1 MTRPSLGSI
10 VFVVRL
16 RTRDEMGTGPIFA
29 RHRRVA
35 FLAAVAALATLATIV
50 DAATPDELREQRRD
64 VQAQAAELA
73 SEVDAATAD
82 VADLEVALAAAQANV
97 DAQQAA
103 VEAANRAV
111 IDADA
116 AQVAALEAITDLELR
131 EKQARIDL
139 QNAVIDSYVSFQ
151 GFDDLEALGDD
162 PWEASRVETLT
173 EIGTGTGLEGL
184 DNLRA
189 IGAELEFQRQ
199 LAEQAAAEAETTR
212 EEMRIR
218 LAELETALAIED
230 QLLLEAIERQERRLG
245 EAAAL
250 ADLEAELSEQIRVEE
265 QRIADAIANR
275 IPPGSGSVTVPP
287 DSDIELVT
295 VGGITV
301 NVLVEDQVRG
311 ILAAMSARGF
321 NLGGGGY
328 RSIESQI
335 RLRRANCGTSDYAI
349 WEMPASRC
357 RPPTARPGLSQ
368 HEVGLAI
375 DFTLNGR
382 VLRTR
387 DSDVFRALAEVA
399 PQFGFYN
406 LPSEPWHWSTTGG

>member
-35 FLAAVAALATLATIV
+35 FLAAVAALATLATVV

-131 EKQARIDL
+131 EEQARIDL

-162 PWEASRVETLT
+162 PWEASRVETLA

-212 EEMRIR
+212 EEMRLR

-250 ADLEAELSEQIRVEE
+250 AALEAELSEQIRVEE

-275 IPPGSGSVTVPP
+275 IPPGSGNVTVPP
-287 DSDIELVT
+287 DSDVELVT

-301 NVLVEDQVRG
+301 NALVEDQVRG

-375 DFTLNGR
+375 DFTLDGR

-387 DSDVFRALAEVA
+387 DSDVFRALAEIA

>member
-1 MTRPSLGSI
+1 MDTS
-10 VFVVRL
+10 
-16 RTRDEMGTGPIFA
+16 PIFA

-35 FLAAVAALATLATIV
+35 FLAAVAALATLATVV
-50 DAATPDELREQRRD
+50 DAATPDELREERRE

-82 VADLEVALAAAQANV
+82 VVDLEVALAAAQANV

-111 IDADA
+111 IDADKAQAVALA
-116 AQVAALEAITDLELR
+116 AIIDLEVQ
-131 EKQARIDL
+131 EKQVRIDL

-162 PWEASRVETLT
+162 PWEASRAETLA
-173 EIGTGTGLEGL
+173 EIGTGTSLERL
-184 DNLRA
+184 DNLRS
-189 IGAELEFQRQ
+189 IGAELEFQRL
-199 LAEQAAAEAETTR
+199 LAEQAAVEAESNR
-212 EEMRIR
+212 EEMRFR

-245 EAAAL
+245 EAVAL
-250 ADLEAELSEQIRVEE
+250 EALEAELSEQIRVEE

-275 IPPGSGSVTVPP
+275 IPPGGGSVTVPP

-387 DSDVFRALAEVA
+387 NSDVYRALAEVA

>member
-1 MTRPSLGSI
+1 MTKWILVRSSLATAEWPSSQPSRPG
-10 VFVVRL
+10 
-16 RTRDEMGTGPIFA
+16 
-29 RHRRVA
+29 
-35 FLAAVAALATLATIV
+35 TLATVV
-50 DAATPDELREQRRD
+50 DAATPDELREERRE

-111 IDADA
+111 IDADE
-116 AQVAALEAITDLELR
+116 AQAAALAAIIDLEVP
-131 EKQARIDL
+131 EEQARIDL

-162 PWEASRVETLT
+162 PWEAARVETLA
-173 EIGTGTGLEGL
+173 EIGPGTGLEGL

-212 EEMRIR
+212 EEIRIR

-328 RSIESQI
+328 RSIESQSPSASQ
-335 RLRRANCGTSDYAI
+335 LRYLGLCDLGDAGESVP
-349 WEMPASRC
+349 PA
-357 RPPTARPGLSQ
+357 
-368 HEVGLAI
+368 
-375 DFTLNGR
+375 
-382 VLRTR
+382 
-387 DSDVFRALAEVA
+387 DSPAW
-399 PQFGFYN
+399 P
-406 LPSEPWHWSTTGG
+406 EPA

>member
-35 FLAAVAALATLATIV
+35 FLAAVAALATLATVV

-131 EKQARIDL
+131 EEQARIDL

-162 PWEASRVETLT
+162 PWEASRVETLA

-199 LAEQAAAEAETTR
+199 LAEQATAEAETTR

-387 DSDVFRALAEVA
+387 NSDVFRALAEVA

>member
-1 MTRPSLGSI
+1 
-10 VFVVRL
+10 
-16 RTRDEMGTGPIFA
+16 MGTGPIFA

-35 FLAAVAALATLATIV
+35 FLAAVAALATLATVV

-97 DAQQAA
+97 DAQQDA
-103 VEAANRAV
+103 VEDANRAV

-131 EKQARIDL
+131 EEQARIDL

-250 ADLEAELSEQIRVEE
+250 AALEAELSEEIRVEE

-387 DSDVFRALAEVA
+387 DSDVFRALAEIA

>member
-35 FLAAVAALATLATIV
+35 FLAAVAALATLATVV

-131 EKQARIDL
+131 EEQARIDL

-162 PWEASRVETLT
+162 PWEASRVETLA

-212 EEMRIR
+212 EEMRLR

-250 ADLEAELSEQIRVEE
+250 AALEAELSEEIRVEE

>member
-1 MTRPSLGSI
+1 MDTS
-10 VFVVRL
+10 
-16 RTRDEMGTGPIFA
+16 PIFA

-35 FLAAVAALATLATIV
+35 FLAAVAALATLATVV
-50 DAATPDELREQRRD
+50 DAATPDELREERRE

-82 VADLEVALAAAQANV
+82 VVDLEVALAAAQANV

-111 IDADA
+111 IDADE
-116 AQVAALEAITDLELR
+116 AQAAALAAIIHLKVQE
-131 EKQARIDL
+131 EQARIDL
-139 QNAVIDSYVSFQ
+139 QNAVIESYVSFQ
-151 GFDDLEALGDD
+151 GFDDLESLGDD
-162 PWEASRVETLT
+162 PWEASRAETLA
-173 EIGTGTGLEGL
+173 EIGTGTSLEGL
-184 DNLRA
+184 DNLRS
-189 IGAELEFQRQ
+189 IGAELEFQRL
-199 LAEQAAAEAETTR
+199 LAEQAAVEAESNR
-212 EEMRIR
+212 EEMRFR

-245 EAAAL
+245 EAVAL
-250 ADLEAELSEQIRVEE
+250 EALEAELSKQIRVEE

-275 IPPGSGSVTVPP
+275 IPPGGGSVTVPP

-387 DSDVFRALAEVA
+387 NSDVFRALAEVA

>member
-35 FLAAVAALATLATIV
+35 FLAAVAALATLATVV

-82 VADLEVALAAAQANV
+82 VADLEVALAAAQSNV

-131 EKQARIDL
+131 EEQARIDL

-218 LAELETALAIED
+218 LAELGTALAIED

-250 ADLEAELSEQIRVEE
+250 AALEAELSEEIRVEE

-399 PQFGFYN
+399 PQFGF
-406 LPSEPWHWSTTGG
+406 

>member
-35 FLAAVAALATLATIV
+35 FLAAVAALATLATVV

-131 EKQARIDL
+131 EEQARMDL

-162 PWEASRVETLT
+162 PWEASRVETLA

>member
-1 MTRPSLGSI
+1 
-10 VFVVRL
+10 
-16 RTRDEMGTGPIFA
+16 
-29 RHRRVA
+29 VA
-35 FLAAVAALATLATIV
+35 FLAAVAALATLATVV

-131 EKQARIDL
+131 DEQARIDL

-250 ADLEAELSEQIRVEE
+250 AALEAELSEEIRVEE

-387 DSDVFRALAEVA
+387 DSDVFRALAEIA

>member
-1 MTRPSLGSI
+1 
-10 VFVVRL
+10 
-16 RTRDEMGTGPIFA
+16 MGTGPIFA

-35 FLAAVAALATLATIV
+35 FLAAVAALATLATVV

-131 EKQARIDL
+131 EEQARMDL

-212 EEMRIR
+212 KEMRIR

-250 ADLEAELSEQIRVEE
+250 AALEAELSEEIRVEE

>member
-1 MTRPSLGSI
+1 M
-10 VFVVRL
+10 
-16 RTRDEMGTGPIFA
+16 DTGPIFA

-35 FLAAVAALATLATIV
+35 FLAAVATLATLATVV
-50 DAATPDELREQRRD
+50 DAATPDELREERRE

-111 IDADA
+111 IDADE
-116 AQVAALEAITDLELR
+116 AQAAALAAIIDLEVQ
-131 EKQARIDL
+131 EEQARIDL

-162 PWEASRVETLT
+162 PWEASRAETLA
-173 EIGTGTGLEGL
+173 EIGTGTSLEGL
-184 DNLRA
+184 DNLRS
-189 IGAELEFQRQ
+189 IGAELEFQRL
-199 LAEQAAAEAETTR
+199 LAEQAAVEAESNR
-212 EEMRIR
+212 EEMRFR

-230 QLLLEAIERQERRLG
+230 QLLIEAVERQERRLG
-245 EAAAL
+245 EAVAL
-250 ADLEAELSEQIRVEE
+250 EALEAELSEQIRVEE

-275 IPPGSGSVTVPP
+275 IPPGGGSVTVPP

-328 RSIESQI
+328 RSIERQI

-387 DSDVFRALAEVA
+387 NSDVFRALAEVA

>member
-1 MTRPSLGSI
+1 M
-10 VFVVRL
+10 
-16 RTRDEMGTGPIFA
+16 DTGPIFA

-35 FLAAVAALATLATIV
+35 FLAAVATLATLATVV
-50 DAATPDELREQRRD
+50 DAATPDELREERRE

-111 IDADA
+111 IDADE
-116 AQVAALEAITDLELR
+116 AQAAALAAIIDLEVQ
-131 EKQARIDL
+131 EEQARIDL

-151 GFDDLEALGDD
+151 GFDDLAALGDD
-162 PWEASRVETLT
+162 PWEASRTETLA
-173 EIGTGTGLEGL
+173 EIGTGTSLEGL
-184 DNLRA
+184 DNLRS
-189 IGAELEFQRQ
+189 IGAELEFQRL
-199 LAEQAAAEAETTR
+199 LAEQAAVEAESNR
-212 EEMRIR
+212 EEMRFR

-230 QLLLEAIERQERRLG
+230 QLLLEAVERQERRLG
-245 EAAAL
+245 EAVAL
-250 ADLEAELSEQIRVEE
+250 EALEAELSEQIRVEE

-275 IPPGSGSVTVPP
+275 IPPGGGSVTVPP

-387 DSDVFRALAEVA
+387 NSDVFRALAEVA

>member
-1 MTRPSLGSI
+1 MDT
-10 VFVVRL
+10 
-16 RTRDEMGTGPIFA
+16 GTIFA

-35 FLAAVAALATLATIV
+35 FLAAVAALATLATVV
-50 DAATPDELREQRRD
+50 DAATPDELREERRE

-82 VADLEVALAAAQANV
+82 VTDLEVALAAAQANV

-111 IDADA
+111 IDADE
-116 AQVAALEAITDLELR
+116 AQAAALAAIIDLEVQ
-131 EKQARIDL
+131 EEQARIDL

-162 PWEASRVETLT
+162 PWEASRAETLA
-173 EIGTGTGLEGL
+173 EIGTGTSLEGL
-184 DNLRA
+184 DNLRS
-189 IGAELEFQRQ
+189 IGAELEFQRL
-199 LAEQAAAEAETTR
+199 LAEQAAVEAESNR
-212 EEMRIR
+212 EEMRFR

-245 EAAAL
+245 EAVAL
-250 ADLEAELSEQIRVEE
+250 EALEAELSEQIRVEE

-275 IPPGSGSVTVPP
+275 IPPGGGSVTVPP

-328 RSIESQI
+328 RSVESQI

-387 DSDVFRALAEVA
+387 NSDVFRALAEVA

>member
-1 MTRPSLGSI
+1 MS
-10 VFVVRL
+10 
-16 RTRDEMGTGPIFA
+16 TGPIFA

-35 FLAAVAALATLATIV
+35 FFASVAVVAMFATVV
-50 DAATPDELREQRRD
+50 DAATPNELREQRRE
-64 VQAQAAELA
+64 VQAQAADAA

-82 VADLEVALAAAQANV
+82 VADLEAALAAAQANV

-111 IDADA
+111 ADADA
-116 AQVAALEAITDLELR
+116 AQVAALDAIAELEARQE
-131 EKQARIDL
+131 QARLSL
-139 QNAVIDSYVSFQ
+139 QAAVVDNYVSFQ
-151 GFDDLEALGDD
+151 GFDDLEVLGDD
-162 PWEASRVETLT
+162 PWEASRAETLA

-184 DNLRA
+184 DELRA
-189 IGAELEFQRQ
+189 IGAELDFQRE
-199 LAEQAAAEAETTR
+199 LADQAAVEADVTR
-212 EEMRIR
+212 EQMRVR

-250 ADLEAELSEQIRVEE
+250 EALEAELSEQIRVEE
-265 QRIADAIANR
+265 QRIADAIASR
-275 IPPGSGSVTVPP
+275 IPPGGGSVTLPP
-287 DSDIELVT
+287 GTDIDLVT

-301 NVLVEDQVRG
+301 NALVEDQVRG

-368 HEVGLAI
+368 HELGLAI

-387 DSDVFRALAEVA
+387 NSDVFRALAEVA
-399 PQFGFYN
+399 PQFGFFN

>member
-35 FLAAVAALATLATIV
+35 FLAAVAALATLATVV

-131 EKQARIDL
+131 EEQARIDL

-151 GFDDLEALGDD
+151 GFDDLEALGDV
-162 PWEASRVETLT
+162 PWEASRVETLV

-218 LAELETALAIED
+218 LAELGTALAIED

-250 ADLEAELSEQIRVEE
+250 AALEAELSEEIRVEE

-387 DSDVFRALAEVA
+387 DSDVFRALAEIA

>member
-1 MTRPSLGSI
+1 MTQPPLGSI

-116 AQVAALEAITDLELR
+116 AQVAALEATTDLELR
-131 EKQARIDL
+131 EEQARIDL

-162 PWEASRVETLT
+162 PWEASRVETLV

-250 ADLEAELSEQIRVEE
+250 AALEAELSEEIRVEE

-387 DSDVFRALAEVA
+387 DSDVFRALAEIA

>member
-35 FLAAVAALATLATIV
+35 FLAAVAALATLATVV

-131 EKQARIDL
+131 EEQARIDL

-250 ADLEAELSEQIRVEE
+250 AALEAELSEEIRVEE

-275 IPPGSGSVTVPP
+275 IPPGGGSVTVPP

-387 DSDVFRALAEVA
+387 DSDVFRALAEIA

>member
-35 FLAAVAALATLATIV
+35 FLAAVAALATLATVV

-131 EKQARIDL
+131 EEQARMDL

-250 ADLEAELSEQIRVEE
+250 AALEAELSEEIRVEE

>member
-1 MTRPSLGSI
+1 MTQPSLGSI

-35 FLAAVAALATLATIV
+35 FLAAVAALATLATVV

-131 EKQARIDL
+131 EEQARIDL

-250 ADLEAELSEQIRVEE
+250 AALEAELSEEIRAEE

-387 DSDVFRALAEVA
+387 DSDVFRALAEIA

>member
-1 MTRPSLGSI
+1 MTQPSLGSI

-35 FLAAVAALATLATIV
+35 FLAAVAALATLATVV

-111 IDADA
+111 IDADT

-131 EKQARIDL
+131 EEQARIDL

-162 PWEASRVETLT
+162 PWEASRVETLA

-250 ADLEAELSEQIRVEE
+250 AALEAELSEQIRVEE

>member
-35 FLAAVAALATLATIV
+35 FLAAVAALATLATVV

-131 EKQARIDL
+131 EEQARIDL

-250 ADLEAELSEQIRVEE
+250 AALEAELSEQIRVEE

-387 DSDVFRALAEVA
+387 DSDVFRALAEIA

>member
-1 MTRPSLGSI
+1 M
-10 VFVVRL
+10 
-16 RTRDEMGTGPIFA
+16 DTGPIFA

-35 FLAAVAALATLATIV
+35 FLAAVATLATLATVV
-50 DAATPDELREQRRD
+50 DAATPDELREERRE

-111 IDADA
+111 IDADETQA
-116 AQVAALEAITDLELR
+116 AALAAIIDLEVQ
-131 EKQARIDL
+131 EEQARIDL

-162 PWEASRVETLT
+162 PWEASRAETLA
-173 EIGTGTGLEGL
+173 EIGTGTSLEGL
-184 DNLRA
+184 DNLRS
-189 IGAELEFQRQ
+189 IGAELEFQRL
-199 LAEQAAAEAETTR
+199 LAEQAAVEAESNR
-212 EEMRIR
+212 EEMRFR

-230 QLLLEAIERQERRLG
+230 QLLLEAVERQERRLG
-245 EAAAL
+245 EAVAL
-250 ADLEAELSEQIRVEE
+250 EALEAELSEQIRVEE

-275 IPPGSGSVTVPP
+275 IPPGGGSVTVPP

-387 DSDVFRALAEVA
+387 NSDVFRALAEVA

>member
-1 MTRPSLGSI
+1 
-10 VFVVRL
+10 
-16 RTRDEMGTGPIFA
+16 MGTGPIFA

-35 FLAAVAALATLATIV
+35 FVAAVAALATLATVV
-50 DAATPDELREQRRD
+50 DAATPDELREERRE

-116 AQVAALEAITDLELR
+116 AQVAALEAIIDLEVR
-131 EKQARIDL
+131 EEQARIDL

-162 PWEASRVETLT
+162 PWEASRVETLA

-184 DNLRA
+184 DNLRS
-189 IGAELEFQRQ
+189 IGAELEFQRL

-212 EEMRIR
+212 EEMRFR

-245 EAAAL
+245 EAVAL
-250 ADLEAELSEQIRVEE
+250 EALEAELSEQIRVEE

-275 IPPGSGSVTVPP
+275 IPPGGGSVTVPP

-301 NVLVEDQVRG
+301 NVLVEDRVRG

-387 DSDVFRALAEVA
+387 NSDVFRALAEVA

>member
-10 VFVVRL
+10 VFMVRL

-35 FLAAVAALATLATIV
+35 FLAAVAALATLATVV

-131 EKQARIDL
+131 EEQARIDL

-199 LAEQAAAEAETTR
+199 LAEQAAAETETTR

-250 ADLEAELSEQIRVEE
+250 AALEAELSEEIRVEE

-387 DSDVFRALAEVA
+387 NSDVFRALAEIA

>member
-35 FLAAVAALATLATIV
+35 FLAAVAALATLATVV

-131 EKQARIDL
+131 DEQARIDL

-250 ADLEAELSEQIRVEE
+250 AALEAELSEEIRVEE

-387 DSDVFRALAEVA
+387 DSDVFRALAEIA

>member
-1 MTRPSLGSI
+1 
-10 VFVVRL
+10 
-16 RTRDEMGTGPIFA
+16 MGTGPIFA

-35 FLAAVAALATLATIV
+35 FLAAVAALATLATVV

-131 EKQARIDL
+131 EEQARIDL

-250 ADLEAELSEQIRVEE
+250 AALEAELSEEIRVEE

-275 IPPGSGSVTVPP
+275 IPPGGGSVTVPP

-382 VLRTR
+382 VLRSR
-387 DSDVFRALAEVA
+387 DSDVFRALAEIA

>member
-1 MTRPSLGSI
+1 
-10 VFVVRL
+10 
-16 RTRDEMGTGPIFA
+16 MGTGPIFA

-35 FLAAVAALATLATIV
+35 FLAAVAALATLATVV

-131 EKQARIDL
+131 EEQARIDL

-250 ADLEAELSEQIRVEE
+250 AALEAELSEEIRVEE

-387 DSDVFRALAEVA
+387 DSDVFRALAEIA

>member
-35 FLAAVAALATLATIV
+35 FLAAVAALATLATVV

-116 AQVAALEAITDLELR
+116 AQVAAVEAITDLELR
-131 EKQARIDL
+131 EEQARIDL

-250 ADLEAELSEQIRVEE
+250 AALEAELSEEIRVEE

-387 DSDVFRALAEVA
+387 DSDVFRALAEIA

>member
-1 MTRPSLGSI
+1 M
-10 VFVVRL
+10 
-16 RTRDEMGTGPIFA
+16 DTGPIFA

-35 FLAAVAALATLATIV
+35 FLAAVATLATLATVV
-50 DAATPDELREQRRD
+50 DAATPDELREERRE

-111 IDADA
+111 IDADE
-116 AQVAALEAITDLELR
+116 AQAAALAAIIDLEVQ
-131 EKQARIDL
+131 EEQARIDL

-162 PWEASRVETLT
+162 PWEASRAETLA
-173 EIGTGTGLEGL
+173 EIGTGTSLEGL
-184 DNLRA
+184 DNLRS
-189 IGAELEFQRQ
+189 IRAELEFQRL
-199 LAEQAAAEAETTR
+199 LAEQAAVEAESNR
-212 EEMRIR
+212 EEMRFR

-230 QLLLEAIERQERRLG
+230 QLLLEAVERQERRLG
-245 EAAAL
+245 EAVAL
-250 ADLEAELSEQIRVEE
+250 EALEAELSEQIRVEE

-275 IPPGSGSVTVPP
+275 IPPGGGSVTVPP

-387 DSDVFRALAEVA
+387 NSDVFRALAEVA